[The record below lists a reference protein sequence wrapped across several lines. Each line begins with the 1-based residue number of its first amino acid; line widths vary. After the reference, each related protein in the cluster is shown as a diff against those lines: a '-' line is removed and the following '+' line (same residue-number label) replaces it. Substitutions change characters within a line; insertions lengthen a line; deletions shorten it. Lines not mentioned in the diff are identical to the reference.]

1 MRTTKVFFFSLA
13 LIAVLA
19 VSLAAAPGV
28 SPALAVA
35 AACQS
40 VHTTDLATWNLAETR
55 SQGHNELVD
64 GGLHIWTESNTSQD
78 KAAGYYTFSA
88 PLASISSASMVYN
101 STAGANPG
109 LQIVI
114 DGDNNSTPDGIL
126 VGETVY
132 GANWWLSNASAT
144 FLKNGAPHT
153 GGGNGS
159 NWFGTLTEWATAF
172 PSARVVAIGYSLGSG
187 AYGDGILVSMTYG
200 CNVFTFGLPGTV
212 SPILPPG
219 PGFACLVM
227 IDPAIPQ
234 PLYAQW
240 LNGQEWTD
248 WDGFVVQDLDKNGGI
263 ELSLHNH
270 AGEYNTYSY
279 YRVVGN
285 NGAVVRYFERVQG
298 GVCAE
303 ISDPLAAS

>member
-1 MRTTKVFFFSLA
+1 MRTTKVLFFSLA

-19 VSLAAAPGV
+19 MALTVIPATPVSAI
-28 SPALAVA
+28 
-35 AACQS
+35 AACAS
-40 VHTTDLATWNLAETR
+40 VHTTDLASWNLSETR
-55 SQGHNELVD
+55 SQGHNELEE

-88 PLASISSASMVYN
+88 PLSTISSASMVYN
-101 STAGANPG
+101 ASFGASPG

-114 DGDNNSTPDGIL
+114 DGDKNGPPDGIL

-132 GANWWLSNASAT
+132 GANWWLSNASAQ
-144 FLKNGAPHT
+144 FLKDGAPHT

-172 PSARVVAIGYSLGSG
+172 PNAQVVAIGYSLGSG

-200 CNVFTFGLPGTV
+200 CNVFTFGLPGSV

-219 PGFACLVM
+219 AGFACRVM
-227 IDPAIPQ
+227 VDSAMPE

-240 LNGQEWTD
+240 LNGQAWMD
-248 WDGFVVQDLDKNGGI
+248 WDGFVVQDLDKHGGI

-270 AGEYNTYSY
+270 DGEYNTYQF

-285 NGAVVRYFERVQG
+285 NGGVVRTFERTQG
-298 GVCAE
+298 GVCVE
-303 ISDPLAAS
+303 ITDPLAEAS